1 MMDTKNRI
9 QEKAHE
15 LFMRYGVR
23 SVSMDDIAG
32 QLGMSKKT
40 IYQYFADKDE
50 LVDAVMDEEVNQT
63 HKDCDFC
70 RRQSKDAVDEIFLTM
85 EQIQEQF
92 SQLNPMVL
100 YDIEKFHPRAYQ
112 KFRKMK
118 DEYLQQVV
126 ASNIKRGIKEE
137 LFRADI
143 DVEMMSK
150 YRVETMMI
158 SFSMAAQAPTK
169 YNLAA
174 VAQETMEHFLY
185 GLATLKGYK
194 LITKYKEDQIKKK
207 SYDKTNKK

>member
-1 MMDTKNRI
+1 METKNRI

-50 LVDAVMDEEVNQT
+50 LVDAVMDDEVNQT
-63 HKDCDFC
+63 HTDCDFC
-70 RRQSKDAVDEIFLTM
+70 KKNAKDAVDEIFLTM

-100 YDIEKFHPRAYQ
+100 YDIEKFHPRAFV
-112 KFRKMK
+112 KFKKMK

-126 ASNIKRGIKEE
+126 AANLKRGIKEE
-137 LFRADI
+137 LYRADI
-143 DVEMMSK
+143 NVEMMSK

-158 SFSMAAQAPTK
+158 SFSMAAQAPAK

-207 SYDKTNKK
+207 SYEKTNKK

>member
-1 MMDTKNRI
+1 METKSRI

-23 SVSMDDIAG
+23 SVSMDDIASN
-32 QLGMSKKT
+32 LGMSKKT

-50 LVDAVMDEEVNQT
+50 LVDAVMDDEVNQT
-63 HKDCDFC
+63 HTDCDFC
-70 RRQSKDAVDEIFLTM
+70 KKNAKDAIDEIFLTM

-100 YDIEKFHPRAYQ
+100 YDIEKFHPHAFV
-112 KFRKMK
+112 KFKKMK

-126 ASNIKRGIKEE
+126 AANIKRGIKEE
-137 LFRADI
+137 LYRADI
-143 DVEMMSK
+143 NVEMMSK

-158 SFSMAAQAPTK
+158 SFSMAAQAPAK
-169 YNLAA
+169 YNLAV

-194 LITKYKEDQIKKK
+194 LITKYKEDEIKKK
-207 SYDKTNKK
+207 SYEKTNKK

>member
-1 MMDTKNRI
+1 METKKRI

-23 SVSMDDIAG
+23 SVSMDDIASS
-32 QLGMSKKT
+32 LGMSKKT
-40 IYQYFADKDE
+40 IYQYFSDKDE
-50 LVDAVMDEEVNQT
+50 LVDAVMDDEVSQT
-63 HKDCDFC
+63 HADCDMC
-70 RRQSKDAVDEIFLTM
+70 KRSAKDAVDEIFLTM

-92 SQLNPMVL
+92 SQLNPMIL
-100 YDIEKFHPRAYQ
+100 YDIEKFHPKAYL
-112 KFRKMK
+112 KIKKMK

-126 ASNIKRGIKEE
+126 AANIKRGIKEE
-137 LFRADI
+137 LYRSEI
-143 DVEMMSK
+143 NVEMMSK
-150 YRVETMMI
+150 FRVETMMI
-158 SFSMAAQAPTK
+158 AFSMAAQAPTK

-194 LITKYKEDQIKKK
+194 LITKYKEEQIKKK